1 MTAKRSG
8 HTKEK
13 SLLPLRNQLFKKVNR
28 FVYPREKE
36 ERGSFEVRIQ
46 RYVKIRHTIEL
57 RISHV
62 IQELSHVIFVGI
74 QTKIDQQRKIRL
86 VTCNQL

>member
-1 MTAKRSG
+1 MKKMTAKRSG

-36 ERGSFEVRIQ
+36 KKEGVSKSGF
-46 RYVKIRHTIEL
+46 
-57 RISHV
+57 S
-62 IQELSHVIFVGI
+62 
-74 QTKIDQQRKIRL
+74 
-86 VTCNQL
+86 VT